1 MRPYESE
8 GIVDLESAVR
18 ESVLLNSA
26 RSAGSNTPALHVLS
40 GVRRRAARNGSGAVP
55 EAEAQTFDVL
65 MRARELH
72 AGEGDVEPPEG
83 AYYSQNGAGAGG
95 GGAAAGFG
103 GILPVQPRPKLR
115 MGNRRF
121 GRLDLW
127 LEEKLG
133 GRSGGDGSGAGAG
146 SGSSGGGSSGRMSM
160 VAAAA
165 AVGGRPASGA
175 SGASSQAR
183 VEQLERE
190 NDALISQLAQMGEAH
205 KKMLAQIQGDEDV
218 AAIKER
224 ARRLELDL
232 RACREEN
239 EELKSRL
246 ELTGDA
252 GLSSASEPITQ
263 SSEQLGLL
271 RQMLT
276 EQINGREFMERLDAV
291 PNQVKK
297 DWILTMSLQL
307 RTLGKLLSLTE
318 AINQNMTTMQTAMQ
332 KITSE
337 ACKVLGAERATVFA
351 VDPKRRELYS
361 LVVSGN
367 GSPLVIRIPDD
378 VGIAGH
384 TYQTN
389 ELTNIPDAYEDPRF
403 NREVDRRSGLRTKA
417 ILCAPIWAH
426 AGLKVGLIQVCN
438 KIGGGEFTEEDENAI
453 QVLSLKVGIHLY
465 HSAVFEDGVEFMRSQ
480 PVLKEIM
487 SIFLSEINLGLEM
500 DLIVEEVCEKVDCE
514 RGSVFLADFK
524 TQELFSVSS
533 KNAKEIRIPWSTGIV
548 GACFGSGSIINIPD
562 AYADPRF
569 NQGVDKI
576 TGFRTRSIICL
587 PIRSAEDRII
597 GVIQGV
603 NHHNGPFDNE
613 AEFYAKR
620 IAGQA
625 AFSLQYAYYFSGFAK
640 DR

>member
-26 RSAGSNTPALHVLS
+26 RTSSSAAPALHVLS
-40 GVRRRAARNGSGAVP
+40 GVRRRAAKTGSGAVP
-55 EAEAQTFDVL
+55 ESEAQTFDVL

-72 AGEGDVEPPEG
+72 AGEGDAEPDG
-83 AYYSQNGAGAGG
+83 GYNSLAYSSASTSSAPGL
-95 GGAAAGFG
+95 G

-133 GRSGGDGSGAGAG
+133 GRSS
-146 SGSSGGGSSGRMSM
+146 SSGGGTPAAGTSSGRMSL
-160 VAAAA
+160 VSAAA

-175 SGASSQAR
+175 GGASSQAR

-252 GLSSASEPITQ
+252 GLSAASEPIVQ
-263 SSEQLGLL
+263 PNEQLGLL

-276 EQINGREFMERLDAV
+276 EEITGREFMERLDAI

-389 ELTNIPDAYEDPRF
+389 ELINIPDAYEDPRF

-603 NHHNGPFDNE
+603 NHHNGPFDDE